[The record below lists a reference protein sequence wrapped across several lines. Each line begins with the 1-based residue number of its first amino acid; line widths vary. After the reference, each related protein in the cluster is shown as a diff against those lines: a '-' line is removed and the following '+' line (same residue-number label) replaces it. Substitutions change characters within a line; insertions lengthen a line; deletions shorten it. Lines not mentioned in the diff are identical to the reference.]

1 MPGAHHSTTR
11 YHLLY
16 VDDDPNLLD
25 IGKFFLESDGPFTVD
40 TLTSARTALD
50 YLESRKYDA
59 IVSDYLM
66 PDMDGITFLKTLRA
80 SGNTTPFIIFTGK
93 GREEVVMEA
102 LNSGADFYLQK
113 GGEPTSQ
120 FAELVHKIIHAI
132 LRKQADLALKKS
144 EQDYRHLIEHASEAI
159 FVVQD
164 GSLRMVN
171 PQSAAITGYSEQEL
185 INQPLTRFTHP
196 DDCDMLLDRHWRRVN
211 GEEVPTRYSFRISRK
226 DGTTRWVELSVVTL
240 TWDGRPATLNFMT
253 DITERKLAGDALR
266 ESEERYRQFFRTSL
280 DSMFI
285 TTPEGWYIDFNDAT
299 VKIFGYT
306 CREEVYHVSITS
318 LYVHPEERAI
328 FLKNVERDGYV
339 KEHPLL
345 LKKRDGTV
353 FDALVTIVAQK
364 KPDGSVK
371 AFIGT
376 IRDITDRKLAEDALR
391 ESEKNFRSIVE
402 YVLEGILITDLSG
415 NILFANR
422 AAARTLECED
432 CAGLVGRNVMEFI
445 APESRKE
452 VMKDFDQVAH
462 GHDGYLA
469 HYRVISAKGRE
480 ISVESIGKVIMYEG
494 KPRDLISFRTIPEP
508 AILGNESLEQEV
520 GESP

>member
-1 MPGAHHSTTR
+1 MPDNRRSNTP

-16 VDDDPNLLD
+16 VDDDPHLLE
-25 IGKFFLESDGPFTVD
+25 IGKFFLENDGPFTVD
-40 TLTSARTALD
+40 TLTSARTALNH
-50 YLESRKYDA
+50 LESERYDA
-59 IVSDYLM
+59 IVSDYQM

-80 SGNTTPFIIFTGK
+80 SGNTIPFIIFTGK
-93 GREEVVMEA
+93 GREEIVIEA

-120 FAELVHKIIHAI
+120 FAELAHKIVHAI
-132 LRKQADLALKKS
+132 SRRLSDEAVKKS
-144 EQDYRHLIEHASEAI
+144 EQDYRHLIEHANEAI
-159 FVVQD
+159 YVVQD
-164 GSLRMVN
+164 GTLRMVN
-171 PQSAAITGYSEQEL
+171 PQTADISGYSEQEL
-185 INQPLTRFTHP
+185 INQPLTRFIHP
-196 DDCDMLLDRHWRRVN
+196 DDCDMLLDRYRRRIK
-211 GEEVPTRYSFRISRK
+211 GEDVPTRYSFRISRK

-253 DITERKLAGDALR
+253 DITERKFAGDALR

-299 VKIFGYT
+299 VKIFGYA
-306 CREEVYHVSITS
+306 CREDVYHVPITS
-318 LYVHPEERAI
+318 LYAHPEERTT
-328 FLKNVERDGYV
+328 FLRDVERDGYV
-339 KEHPLL
+339 KEHPLR

-364 KPDGSVK
+364 NPDGSVK

-376 IRDITDRKLAEDALR
+376 IRDITDRKLAVDALR
-391 ESEKNFRSIVE
+391 ESEEKFRSIVE
-402 YVLEGILITDLSG
+402 YGLEGILITDFLG
-415 NILFANR
+415 NILYANC
-422 AAARTLECED
+422 ASARTLECED
-432 CAGLVGRNVMEFI
+432 RAGLIGRNVMEFI
-445 APESRKE
+445 APQSKKE

-469 HYRVISAKGRE
+469 HYRVISAQGRE

-494 KPRDLISFRTIPEP
+494 KQRDLISFRTIPEP
-508 AILGNESLEQEV
+508 AGF
-520 GESP
+520 